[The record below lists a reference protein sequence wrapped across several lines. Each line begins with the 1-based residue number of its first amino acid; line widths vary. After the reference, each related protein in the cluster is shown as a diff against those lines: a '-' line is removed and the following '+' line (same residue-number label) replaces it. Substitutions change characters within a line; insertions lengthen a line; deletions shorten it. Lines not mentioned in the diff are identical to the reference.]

1 MSLQEPHSLSGL
13 EASERTVLR
22 ARNAP
27 DDEEDGFL
35 VCAGPRQAAW
45 VRQGA
50 VHKTWMAPSFLD
62 LTVPPVW
69 DRRKERFVA
78 VVNGNRLLSWDGEE
92 AKLDKV
98 EVALEMQKRRAFDVL
113 ELGEGGGGGADLM
126 VVFDDGSAQALAYLE
141 RNQAEEY
148 LEETSSLVPE
158 GGKLSCAKVLWRK
171 GRTVLVLQCGAK
183 AGGTSVIML
192 PVSADPDTGK
202 LELDAERAERFEPS
216 KGEKVVGVVQT
227 LKGPGVLVVD
237 SLQDVSCRLV
247 RQELAEIRF
256 SGLPKVKQGSPIHVA
271 YLDGEFTVVTM
282 VTKDKESSV
291 LFLLS
296 LKYSCVICK
305 SDLAAKNVSGLAV
318 LGNRILVSADGKV
331 LHLQAAELPR
341 SLDSMIGMLGGGGGA
356 GAGGQRGRRQSGGG
370 GSSAV
375 VRRPGSISC
384 SVGLY
389 RTLPRLFKKR
399 DIEGLEKIL
408 RSSSSEEIPELLLL
422 ASIEF
427 LLKCPDAAF
436 AQDDATAA
444 RVRRESLLAAV
455 FRAPLTE
462 PLMTQ
467 YLPRLD
473 TETVFGMLDF
483 LDTYFSLCVRDQDS
497 VGEGGGDKEVLFSRL
512 VLWISMILN
521 THYSDLVVAKDPRA
535 AELVFRLAATVAECE
550 ERAAYDAISLMPLV
564 KLMREG
570 KYGVQA
576 VTNRDYCIEIV
587 NL

>member
-113 ELGEGGGGGADLM
+113 ELGEGGGGADLM